1 MNNHIL
7 QLLLKKEK
15 RTLSESLELLEY
27 WINLSG
33 QELKYALSIKWALNL

>member
-1 MNNHIL
+1 MNNYAL
-7 QLLLKKEK
+7 QLMLKEK